1 MSEAAMSETC
11 RVVRASVR
19 AFDCAYARY
28 TSEPFALGQMLAV
41 REGRYDTFG
50 VVTGSESGP
59 DDPSRPLV
67 PRGGP
72 GQSAAAVMADNPE
85 IALLLRTTLS
95 VAVCGHVDREVAR
108 PALPPLPPPLLA
120 EVRAAGDEEKVRI
133 AGEGRFLVPLLANPA
148 ADDAVVAAA
157 IRDVARAAG
166 ADGRPFLVA
175 AGKELARLLKAEPSR
190 LTSILRAVEP

>member
-1 MSEAAMSETC
+1 MNETC
-11 RVVRASVR
+11 RVVAASVR

-28 TSEPFALGQMLAV
+28 TSEPPAPPPMLAV
-41 REGRYDTFG
+41 REGRYLTFG

-67 PRGGP
+67 PRGDP
-72 GQSAAAVMADNPE
+72 GQSAAAVMAGNPE
-85 IALLLRTTLS
+85 IELLLRTTLE
-95 VAVCGHVDREVAR
+95 VAICGHIDREVAR
-108 PALPPLPPPLLA
+108 PVLPPMPPPLLA
-120 EVRAAGDEEKVRI
+120 EVHAASDEEKVRI
-133 AGEGRFLVPLLANPA
+133 ADEGRFLVPLLANPA

-157 IRDVARAAG
+157 IREVARAAG
-166 ADGRPFLVA
+166 PEGRPFLVA

>member
-1 MSEAAMSETC
+1 M
-11 RVVRASVR
+11 R
-19 AFDCAYARY
+19 AFACAYARY

-41 REGRYDTFG
+41 REGRFLTFG

-59 DDPSRPLV
+59 NDPSRPLV
-67 PRGGP
+67 PRGDA
-72 GQSAAAVMADNPE
+72 GQSAADVMAGNPE
-85 IALLLRTTLS
+85 IELLLRTTLG
-95 VAVCGHVDREVAR
+95 VAICGHVDREVVR

-120 EVRAAGDEEKVRI
+120 EVHAATDEEKVRI
-133 AGEGRFLVPLLANPA
+133 ADEGRFLVPLLANPA

-166 ADGRPFLVA
+166 PGARPFLVT